1 MNSVNL
7 FGRVE
12 DQPRLMGVPGR
23 DVCEFWLRVEG
34 RKQGHVLQVKVV
46 SFERLAERCAERLC
60 QGDQV
65 AVRGRLRSDEY
76 SQDPIRKTVVHSVIA
91 RGIDFVEA
99 NDADS

>member
-23 DVCEFWLRVEG
+23 DVCEFWLRIDG
-34 RKQGHVLQVKVV
+34 RKQGHALQVKVV
-46 SFERLAERCAERLC
+46 SFERLAEHCAERLR

-65 AVRGRLRSDEY
+65 AVRGRLRSDDC
-76 SQDPIRKTVVHSVIA
+76 STDPIRKSVVHSVIA
-91 RGIDFVEA
+91 RGIDFVETNA
-99 NDADS
+99 PES